1 MKEFKSLERKKFLI
15 RDYQPWALIQRE
27 MEVKGMW
34 ITVNIEKP

>member
-1 MKEFKSLERKKFLI
+1 MKKFLI
-15 RDYQPWALIQRE
+15 RDYQPRVLIQRE